1 MKLNNEMF
9 DPIKLQ
15 TKIDCAINA
24 KNRNRSVMEMRDE
37 KAKPVAGSML
47 SIGFAPKIGAGSN
60 FKYLTQI
67 SPKY

>member
-1 MKLNNEMF
+1 MF

-24 KNRNRSVMEMRDE
+24 KNRNRSVIEVRDQKT
-37 KAKPVAGSML
+37 KATEQNML

-67 SPKY
+67 SPKYKKIA

>member
-1 MKLNNEMF
+1 MF

-24 KNRNRSVMEMRDE
+24 KNRNRSVVEMEDE
-37 KAKPVAGSML
+37 NAKLAAGSVL
-47 SIGFAPKIGAGSN
+47 TIGFAPKIGAGSN